1 MSTKLTGK
9 LQDKIAVVTGAG
21 RGVGRAVAN
30 LFAREGAKVIVA
42 DNGSEVDGSGASSAP
57 AQMVVEEIQA
67 AGGIALADTGD
78 VSDWDQAEALI
89 SRPIQA
95 WGRLDILVNIAGNFR
110 VNNVTNV
117 TREDWDAL
125 RRVHMDG
132 MMFTSRFAARHWAAA
147 GAGYG
152 RLINMTSDSAMSGVP
167 DTFAYAG
174 AKSAVVGMTRAAA
187 NALVNYGVTAN
198 CLTQGSLTRMV
209 DSYFGPGADGQL
221 RSEQAAEDRRPE
233 QVAPLVAYLASPA
246 AAHISGRIFGA
257 YGFKYIR
264 WSEPH
269 HEQALETA
277 GPWDLDDLFE
287 RFGQS
292 LGDGL
297 SLERDL
303 LWPMESL
310 EQIPGETLDKGPA
323 LGDAR

>member
-1 MSTKLTGK
+1 MAGK

-21 RGVGRAVAN
+21 RGVGRSVAH
-30 LFAREGAKVIVA
+30 LFAREGAKVVVA
-42 DNGSEVDGSGASSAP
+42 DNGSEVDGSGTSSMP
-57 AQMVVEEIQA
+57 AHEVVKEIEA
-67 AGGIALADTGD
+67 AGGTALADTGD
-78 VSDWDQAEALI
+78 VSDWDQAQALI
-89 SRPIQA
+89 DKPIAA

-132 MMFTSRFAARHWAAA
+132 MMFTSRFAARHWAA
-147 GAGYG
+147 GGGYG

-167 DTFAYAG
+167 DTFAYAA
-174 AKSAVVGMTRAAA
+174 AKSAVVGMTRAVA

-198 CLTQGSLTRMV
+198 CLTQGSITRMA
-209 DSYFGPGADGQL
+209 DSYFGPDTKGRQ
-221 RSEQAAEDRRPE
+221 RSELAAADQGPE

-246 AAHISGRIFGA
+246 AGRVSGRIFGA

-269 HEQALETA
+269 HERALETVDS
-277 GPWDLDDLFE
+277 WDLDDLFA
-287 RFGQS
+287 RFPQT
-292 LGDGL
+292 LGEGL
-297 SLERDL
+297 SLESDL

-310 EQIPGETLDKGPA
+310 EQNSGEALEKGPA
-323 LGDAR
+323 LGEAR

>member
-1 MSTKLTGK
+1 MAGK
-9 LQDKIAVVTGAG
+9 LQDRIAVVTGAG
-21 RGVGRAVAN
+21 RGVGRAVAL

-42 DNGSEVDGSGASSAP
+42 DNGSDVDGGGTSSGP
-57 AQMVVEEIQA
+57 AMQVVEEIQA
-67 AGGIALADTGD
+67 AGGTALADTGD

-89 SRPIQA
+89 NKPLEA
-95 WGRLDILVNIAGNFR
+95 WGGLDILVNIAGNFR

-132 MMFTSRFAARHWAAA
+132 MMFTSRFAAQHWAQ
-147 GAGYG
+147 GGGYG
-152 RLINMTSDSAMSGVP
+152 RLLNMTSDSAMSGVP

-174 AKSAVVGMTRAAA
+174 AKSAVVGMTRAIA

-198 CLTQGSLTRMV
+198 CLTQGSTTRMV
-209 DSYFGPGADGQL
+209 DSYFGPRADGRK
-221 RSEQAAEDRRPE
+221 RSEIVSPEQLPE
-233 QVAPLVAYLASPA
+233 QVAPLVTYLASPA

-269 HEQALETA
+269 HERALETE
-277 GPWDLDDLFE
+277 GSWDLDDVFE
-287 RFGQS
+287 RFPET
-292 LGDGL
+292 LGEGL
-297 SLERDL
+297 SLESDL

-310 EQIPGETLDKGPA
+310 EATSGETLNKGPN
-323 LGDAR
+323 LGESR